1 MMNYNYQ
8 GFQNYGEPLTAEQLI
23 KMEDALVNHSKA
35 LETCI
40 SSQPSTGWEEIDS
53 SNWVVTGKYFWSV
66 NHSAV
71 GPHDTWEY
79 ITMNVT
85 PGEVYKI
92 KSCAGQQAR
101 QWYFYSTPETTYDA
115 ILDFSTDDSTANQKE
130 ATVIVPFGATTMVVN
145 HRTDGQLS
153 IEKKVTSNEET
164 YFFDLEKSGVNA
176 AILANK
182 GGSGMTDKSN
192 VLAGKILVTVG
203 DSITQGADMNLA
215 PETELGANPDY
226 ANNTQ
231 EGKFKTYGWQIARRN
246 NMTFY
251 NCGISGTTMQGTVN
265 SGGTDRGDISK
276 KNGFSK
282 PGGRYT
288 KLPKDID
295 YLTIMF
301 GWNDSAYGTL
311 GTIDDNTPETYYGGF
326 NVTLPY
332 LIYKYPYTT
341 IILIVPFGATEGHR
355 KAVRQMADKW
365 GVGLFDMND
374 DAKLPFYFTDEGDDD
389 VTINTTI
396 KNLRTKLHQI
406 NGAHPGYE
414 GHYVISTR
422 LEEYMRQCG
431 CYDRENAIMYT
442 VSYSTPYGTA
452 PKAVDRVK
460 VIYDDLLPTL
470 TASGK
475 TFNGWYTNE
484 GLTTKATVGTIL
496 NADTVLYAKWS

>member
-1 MMNYNYQ
+1 
-8 GFQNYGEPLTAEQLI
+8 
-23 KMEDALVNHSKA
+23 
-35 LETCI
+35 
-40 SSQPSTGWEEIDS
+40 
-53 SNWVVTGKYFWSV
+53 
-66 NHSAV
+66 
-71 GPHDTWEY
+71 
-79 ITMNVT
+79 
-85 PGEVYKI
+85 
-92 KSCAGQQAR
+92 
-101 QWYFYSTPETTYDA
+101 
-115 ILDFSTDDSTANQKE
+115 
-130 ATVIVPFGATTMVVN
+130 
-145 HRTDGQLS
+145 
-153 IEKKVTSNEET
+153 
-164 YFFDLEKSGVNA
+164 
-176 AILANK
+176 
-182 GGSGMTDKSN
+182 
-192 VLAGKILVTVG
+192 
-203 DSITQGADMNLA
+203 
-215 PETELGANPDY
+215 
-226 ANNTQ
+226 
-231 EGKFKTYGWQIARRN
+231 
-246 NMTFY
+246 
-251 NCGISGTTMQGTVN
+251 
-265 SGGTDRGDISK
+265 
-276 KNGFSK
+276 
-282 PGGRYT
+282 
-288 KLPKDID
+288 
-295 YLTIMF
+295 MF

-341 IILIVPFGATEGHR
+341 IILIVPFGATPGHR

-374 DAKLPFYFTDEGDDD
+374 DAKLPFYYTDEGDDD

-396 KNLRTKLHQI
+396 NNLRTKLHQI